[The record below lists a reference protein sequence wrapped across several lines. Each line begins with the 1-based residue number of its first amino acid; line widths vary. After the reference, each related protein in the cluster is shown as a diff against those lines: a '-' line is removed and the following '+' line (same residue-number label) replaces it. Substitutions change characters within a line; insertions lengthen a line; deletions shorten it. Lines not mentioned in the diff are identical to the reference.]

1 MVMRNLAGLS
11 LHTRLRVSAPQVNR
25 RVTTQQALHLG
36 GATFLHLF
44 PLFRCAPSGAP
55 VLRHADL
62 AMACVRL
69 EVGSVFGGKRLAPA
83 VMDPRQPGLPRYDPR
98 MVGEEG
104 MSRGQL
110 TGQYG
115 LLPGHSIPMQARQLQ
130 PENEYGIGV
139 REVAMPPLG
148 APYLP
153 SYSHLSTEQQLA
165 DLFSSQLELLGPPMT
180 GPEDSAAQQDGEDKP
195 RSKMQEKNRRV
206 SC

>member
-1 MVMRNLAGLS
+1 M
-11 LHTRLRVSAPQVNR
+11 NR
-25 RVTTQQALHLG
+25 G
-36 GATFLHLF
+36 SFSSLF
-44 PLFRCAPSGAP
+44 PLFRCAPRGAHD
-55 VLRHADL
+55 LRHTDL

-69 EVGSVFGGKRLAPA
+69 EVGSVFSGKSLAPA
-83 VMDPRQPGLPRYDPR
+83 VMDPRQPGLPHFDARV
-98 MVGEEG
+98 VGEEG

-115 LLPGHSIPMQARQLQ
+115 LLPGHSFPMQARHLQ
-130 PENEYGIGV
+130 PEDNYGIGV

-148 APYLP
+148 PSYLP

-180 GPEDSAAQQDGEDKP
+180 GPEDAAAQQEGEDKP

-206 SC
+206 SY